1 MGYEEDNAIRI
12 ERDDFVKHT
21 VRDSVFGDL
30 FRNKKYLRQ
39 LYQALHPED
48 NTVTED
54 DFTDVTIRNVFVNEL
69 YNDLGCMVRG
79 KLIILCECQSR
90 WTLNIIIRALLYM
103 ARSYQ
108 LYFQEQGTDLYGT
121 RKVFLPK
128 PELYV
133 IYIGDEQ
140 NRPTEISLAE
150 EFFDGAEAAIDV
162 KVKVVCESD
171 GTDIIN
177 QYIVFSKVYGE
188 QQKKYGRTRK
198 AILEAI
204 KICKDRNILK
214 EYLESREKEVVD
226 IMLALFDEQEVYETH
241 FKSLEREF
249 EEKGWKKG
257 LKEGHAEGVKEGREE
272 GREEGWEEG
281 RAEGVKEGRKEGLK
295 EGRKEGQIENTIDIY
310 KEIGQSKESTIER
323 LMRKF
328 GLSPDEAQRKVNM
341 LW

>member
-1 MGYEEDNAIRI
+1 MGYEEGNVIGI

-21 VRDSVFGDL
+21 VRDSVFEDL
-30 FRNKKYLRQ
+30 FHNKKYLRQ
-39 LYQALHPED
+39 LYQVLHPED
-48 NTVTED
+48 DTVTEN
-54 DFTDVTIRNVFVNEL
+54 DFTDVTIRNVLVNEL

-140 NRPTEISLAE
+140 NKPSEISLAE
-150 EFFDGAEAAIDV
+150 EFFDGSEAAIDV
-162 KVKVVCESD
+162 KVKVVCENDSS
-171 GTDIIN
+171 GIIN

-198 AILEAI
+198 AILETI

-214 EYLESREKEVVD
+214 EYLE
-226 IMLALFDEQEVYETH
+226 
-241 FKSLEREF
+241 
-249 EEKGWKKG
+249 
-257 LKEGHAEGVKEGREE
+257 
-272 GREEGWEEG
+272 
-281 RAEGVKEGRKEGLK
+281 
-295 EGRKEGQIENTIDIY
+295 
-310 KEIGQSKESTIER
+310 
-323 LMRKF
+323 
-328 GLSPDEAQRKVNM
+328 
-341 LW
+341 